1 MNKGELKMKTLKSF
15 SAILLSVSF
24 LFFFGCNTESS
35 ITSPETSATISKASF
50 TESLQSE
57 LVVYDLSQEEIDGLI
72 HMRLEEKL
80 ARDVYTT
87 LGNTWNY
94 KIFLNIKT
102 AEQNHMQA
110 VKRLLVKYGIEDPIT
125 DDEVGVFSDPQFQA
139 LYDQFVLQGN
149 VSAYEAFMVGKTIE
163 ELDIADLQNQLTNVV
178 DNPDIIRVYQNLMT
192 ASESHL
198 AAFNKCLS
206 GTPQIRIV
214 N

>member
-1 MNKGELKMKTLKSF
+1 MKTRTILPAMF
-15 SAILLSVSF
+15 LLIALFLFGCNNESAIL
-24 LFFFGCNTESS
+24 
-35 ITSPETSATISKASF
+35 SPEGQTTLQKSVDN
-50 TESLQSE
+50 SLIPVE
-57 LVVYDLSQEEIDGLI
+57 AGFDLSQEEIDGLI

-87 LGNTWNY
+87 LGNTWSY

-102 AEQNHMQA
+102 AEQTHMDA

-125 DDEVGVFSDPQFQA
+125 NDEVGVFSDPQFQS
-139 LYDQFVLQGN
+139 LYDQYILQG
-149 VSAYEAFMVGKTIE
+149 SISEYEAFMVGKTIE
-163 ELDIADLQNQLTNVV
+163 ELDIADLQNQITNVV
-178 DNPDIIRVYQNLMT
+178 DNPDIIRVYLNLKT

-206 GTPQIRIV
+206 GTPQIRVV

>member
-1 MNKGELKMKTLKSF
+1 MKTRI
-15 SAILLSVSF
+15 ILTATALVLSLV
-24 LFFFGCNTESS
+24 FFGCNTESS
-35 ITSPETSATISKASF
+35 VLTPDDQTATLKASLNAG
-50 TESLQSE
+50 TEPQLIGF
-57 LVVYDLSQEEIDGLI
+57 DLSQEEIDGLI

-94 KIFLNIKT
+94 KVFLNIKT
-102 AEQNHMQA
+102 AEQAHMEA

-125 DDEVGVFSDPQFQA
+125 NDEVGVFSDPQFQA
-139 LYDQFVLQGN
+139 LYDQYILQGS

-178 DNPDIIRVYQNLMT
+178 DNPDIIRVYQNLKT

-198 AAFNKCLS
+198 ATFNKCLT
-206 GTPQIRIV
+206 GIPQIRVV

>member
-1 MNKGELKMKTLKSF
+1 MKTATFLT
-15 SAILLSVSF
+15 AVVLVLSLVF
-24 LFFFGCNTESS
+24 IGCNNESNILS
-35 ITSPETSATISKASF
+35 SDEPT
-50 TESLQSE
+50 SLQKSIDNS
-57 LVVYDLSQEEIDGLI
+57 LVTTEAGDDLSQEEIDGLI

-94 KIFLNIKT
+94 KVFLNIKVS
-102 AEQNHMQA
+102 EQAHMEA
-110 VKRLLVKYGIEDPIT
+110 VKRLLVKYGIYDPIT
-125 DDEVGVFSDPQFQA
+125 NDEVGVFPDPQFQA
-139 LYDQFVLQGN
+139 LYDQFILQGS

-178 DNPDIIRVYQNLMT
+178 DNPDIIRVYQNLKT

-206 GTPQIRIV
+206 GIPQIRV
-214 N
+214 AN